1 MAKKFK
7 VYELDFGDTNLLTE
21 DAQGICD
28 WIKTDLEGMDEK
40 DELNYTVTIR
50 MMTRKQIDNIPEWA

>member
-28 WIKTDLEGMDEK
+28 WIKSDLEGMDES

>member
-7 VYELDFGDTNLLTE
+7 VYELDFGDTNLLSE
-21 DAQGICD
+21 NSQEICE
-28 WIKTDLEGMDEK
+28 WIKTDLDNMDEK

-50 MMTRKQIDNIPEWA
+50 MMTRKQIDNIPEWV